1 MVTEPAWPPQP
12 HPTSGL
18 HRALYTQPSPA
29 QLRLAFQELRTET
42 QPATAAA
49 IGGTSAFPAA
59 AAAILAHPAPGAAAD
74 VSEGDVSARPAP

>member
-1 MVTEPAWPPQP
+1 MLTEHAWPPQP
-12 HPTSGL
+12 RPPAGL
-18 HRALYTQPSPA
+18 YRAPYTQPSPA
-29 QLRLAFQELRTET
+29 QLRLASQAPRTET

-49 IGGTSAFPAA
+49 VGGTSAFPAA